1 MMIIDVDTNR
11 TVKKWSKGE
20 LIGRILWTV
29 CHPLFRLSPR
39 IFWGWRRLLLRL
51 FGAKIGKEAHVYP
64 TVKITIPWNI
74 SIGNKSAVGDNA
86 ILYALGP
93 INIGDR
99 ATISQRAHLCA
110 GTHDISRNDRPLV
123 KAKIIIEDD
132 AWIAADAFI
141 GPNVTIGSLAI
152 IGARAVAMKNIPAK
166 QIAVGN
172 PAKIISNVTDRIK
185 NG

>member
-1 MMIIDVDTNR
+1 MVIDVDTNR
-11 TVKKWSKGE
+11 SVKKWSKGE
-20 LIGRILWTV
+20 LFGRILWAA
-29 CHPLFRLSPR
+29 CYPLFRLSPR
-39 IFWGWRRLLLRL
+39 IFWGWRRFLLRL
-51 FGAKIGKEAHVYP
+51 FGAKIGDQAHIYP
-64 TVKITIPWNI
+64 TVQITIPWNI
-74 SIGNKSAVGDNA
+74 SIGNKSAVGNHA

-99 ATISQRAHLCA
+99 ATISQGAHLCA

-123 KAKIIIEDD
+123 KASIIIEND

-152 IGARAVAMKNIPAK
+152 IGARAVVMKNIPAK

-172 PAKIISNVTDRIK
+172 PAKIISTVTDRIK